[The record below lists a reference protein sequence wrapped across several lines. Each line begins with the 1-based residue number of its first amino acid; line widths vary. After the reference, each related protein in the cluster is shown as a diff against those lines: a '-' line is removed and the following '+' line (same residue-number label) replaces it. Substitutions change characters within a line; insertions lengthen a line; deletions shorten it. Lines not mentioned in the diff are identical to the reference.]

1 MIAVKTAKA
10 ELPYP
15 VDAIIFCSIL
25 EVLTLVSIDTMNQ
38 YKKLQ
43 IETQCGKC
51 MRKWDVCICLQ
62 GLYHTL
68 QIFVL

>member
-38 YKKLQ
+38 FKKLQ
-43 IETQCGKC
+43 IETQCGNC
-51 MRKWDVCICLQ
+51 MRK
-62 GLYHTL
+62 
-68 QIFVL
+68 